1 METLVPSAFTTS
13 DAPRASDYTRCIRCG
28 LCLNACPTFRVLGE
42 ELDSPRGRIYQ
53 IAQADAGRLPLSDG
67 LRLHLDQCLVC
78 RACETACPSGVPY
91 GAIIERARADMRATR
106 PLPRW
111 QRWWQSWLLES
122 LLPNPGRI
130 AFAAR
135 LLRIYQR
142 SGLQTLVRAAGV
154 LHPLGLAD
162 AERFSPALDGPPFPH
177 RGQTFPAHGTRR
189 ARVIFI
195 PGCAQNALLPGL
207 NHATVRVLR
216 QHGCEVVVP
225 NAFGCCGALHTHA
238 GLRDFARQLAR
249 ANIAALEDVAAD
261 AIISNASGCGAALK
275 EYAELF
281 DHEPEWQERA
291 RRFSARVQDA
301 TEFLDALGLR
311 RELLRP
317 IAAVATYQDPCHL
330 AHAQH
335 VREAP
340 RRLLAAIPGL
350 ELREMERSDQCCGSA
365 GIYNLQQP
373 AIAQSLLAD
382 REMVIAATG
391 ASLIVTANP
400 GCMLQLARAAGP
412 GQAVRHVLEML
423 DRSAGENSP
432 PERE

>member
-111 QRWWQSWLLES
+111 QRWLMES
-122 LLPNPGRI
+122 LLPNPGRL

-135 LLRIYQR
+135 VLRIYQR
-142 SGLQTLVRAAGV
+142 SGLQKLARASGLLRA
-154 LHPLGLAD
+154 LRLAD
-162 AERFSPALDGPPFPH
+162 AERFSPVIDGPPFPH
-177 RGQTFPAHGTRR
+177 CGQTFPAHGTRR

-225 NAFGCCGALHTHA
+225 NGFGCCGALHTHA

-281 DHEPEWQERA
+281 DHGPEAPAWRERA

>member
-1 METLVPSAFTTS
+1 MASAFKTP
-13 DAPRASDYTRCIRCG
+13 DAPRASDFTRCIRCG

-53 IAQADAGRLPLSDG
+53 IAQADAGRLPLGDG
-67 LRLHLDQCLVC
+67 MHLHLDQCLVC

-91 GAIIERARADMRATR
+91 GAIIERARAEQRAAR

-111 QRWWQSWLLES
+111 QRWLLES
-122 LLPNPGRI
+122 LLPNP
-130 AFAAR
+130 AR
-135 LLRIYQR
+135 LALAAQALRFYQR
-142 SGLQTLVRAAGV
+142 SGLQRVARASGLLRV
-154 LHPLGLAD
+154 LGLAA
-162 AERFSPALDGPPFPH
+162 AERFSPTLEAPPFPH
-177 RGQTFPAHGTRR
+177 RAQTFPAHGPRR
-189 ARVIFI
+189 ARVIFM

-216 QHGCEVVVP
+216 QHGCEVVI
-225 NAFGCCGALHTHA
+225 AADFGCCGALHTHA

-249 ANIAALEDVAAD
+249 ANIAALEGTIKEMGAD

-275 EYAELF
+275 EYADLF
-281 DHEPEWQERA
+281 DHGPDAAEWQERA

-301 TEFLDALGLR
+301 TEFLDGLGLR
-311 RELLRP
+311 RELLHP
-317 IAAVATYQDPCHL
+317 IAAIATYQDPCHL

-335 VREAP
+335 IRAAP

-350 ELREMERSDQCCGSA
+350 ELREMERCDQCCGSA

-373 AIAQSLLAD
+373 AIAQTLLAD
-382 REMVIAATG
+382 RKQVITATG

-400 GCMLQLARAAGP
+400 GCMLQLARAAEP
-412 GQAVRHVLEML
+412 GQTVRHVLEML
-423 DRSAGENSP
+423 DCSAGANSP
-432 PERE
+432 LERE